1 VLARIRVVRRRR
13 SPRCLGSGGFRVARR
28 GALGAWLGRGSR
40 CAGAFGWRGAAIER
54 FHRYRQYLDV
64 LIPLGDPPIG
74 AEVARAMQHALG
86 VAGLDSSMRRAKQ
99 ATDVKSV
106 RSLRSGKD
114 FQSRLLRAYP
124 GKHPSYEGHD

>member
-1 VLARIRVVRRRR
+1 
-13 SPRCLGSGGFRVARR
+13 
-28 GALGAWLGRGSR
+28 
-40 CAGAFGWRGAAIER
+40 
-54 FHRYRQYLDV
+54 V